1 MCCMFWTAV
10 LLEVWPYFVNKT
22 DKKVAIVSD
31 HFFFSNDTL
40 KFDDKY
46 RKFGTF
52 IKFVFSKSL
61 FCSLTENFCG
71 FENMNL

>member
-1 MCCMFWTAV
+1 MFWTAV
-10 LLEVWPYFVNKT
+10 LLEVWPYFVNKI

-40 KFDDKY
+40 KFYDKY
-46 RKFGTF
+46 RKFGAF
-52 IKFVFSKSL
+52 IKFEFFKSL

-71 FENMNL
+71 FKNMNL